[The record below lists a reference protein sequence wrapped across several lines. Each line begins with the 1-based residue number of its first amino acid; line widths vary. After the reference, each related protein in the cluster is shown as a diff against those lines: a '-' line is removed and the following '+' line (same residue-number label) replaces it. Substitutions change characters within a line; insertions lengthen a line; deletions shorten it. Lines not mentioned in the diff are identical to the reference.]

1 VSKVG
6 VSAQADGLQQA
17 DACVGAA
24 EMLARVDLHGYTVI
38 ADKGFAGHDH

>member
-6 VSAQADGLQQA
+6 VSAQAD
-17 DACVGAA
+17 A

-38 ADKGFAGHDH
+38 ADKGFAGRDH